1 MYLFYILFIITPL
14 KCVKVGKMSGDFFQT
29 RKIDKFNDK
38 CAVCGVYGVEEA
50 AKLVYLCLFA
60 LQHRGQEGSGIA
72 SYDGKNI
79 IFDKG
84 VGLVNEIFKADDLE
98 RLKGSLAIGHNRYS
112 TIGESH
118 LKNVQPI
125 VADVNLGQIALS
137 HNGNLVNGYELKR
150 KLVKKGAI
158 FTSTADSEVLM
169 HLMAIEGGKTD
180 SLKEALINA
189 LRQLKGAFSVVLMS
203 KDKLIGIRDIY
214 GFRPLV
220 LGSLKNGFVLASE
233 TVALDLIDAKFMRE
247 INPGEVVIID
257 KNGIESFF
265 LFENQNPR
273 FCVFEYIYF
282 ARPDSFVFNNYV
294 YDIRKL
300 FGKKLAD
307 QNNTF
312 ADIVVPVPDS
322 GIIAALGYSEA
333 SKIPMEMGIIRNH
346 YIGRTFIEPT
356 NAIRHFGVKL
366 KLNAIKSVIQNKS
379 IIVIDDSIVR
389 GTTSR
394 KIIKMLKNIGAKDI
408 HMRISSPPVKFPCL
422 YGIDTPNRKEL
433 IAATHS
439 IDEIRRY
446 LGANTLEYLRME
458 NLYECVNPGQFCDA
472 CFTGNYPIL

>member
-1 MYLFYILFIITPL
+1 MI
-14 KCVKVGKMSGDFFQT
+14 SDFLQSN
-29 RKIDKFNDK
+29 KIDKFTDK

-50 AKLVYLCLFA
+50 SKLVYLCLFA

-79 IFDKG
+79 LFEKG
-84 VGLVNEIFKADDLE
+84 VGLVNEIFKADNLA
-98 RLKGSLAIGHNRYS
+98 RLKGDLAIGHNRYS

-118 LKNVQPI
+118 LKNVQPVI
-125 VADVNLGQIALS
+125 ADINLGQIALS
-137 HNGNLVNGYELKR
+137 HNGNLVNACELKR
-150 KLVKKGAI
+150 KLVKNGAI
-158 FTSTADSEVLM
+158 FTTTADSEILI
-169 HLMAIEGGKTD
+169 HLMALEGGKTG
-180 SLKEALINA
+180 SFKEAMVSA
-189 LRQLKGAFSVVLMS
+189 LRQLKGAYSIVLMT
-203 KDKLIGIRDIY
+203 KDKLIGIRDVY

-220 LGSLKNGFVLASE
+220 IGSLKNGYVLASE
-233 TVALDLIDAKFMRE
+233 TVALDLIDATFIRE
-247 INPGEVVIID
+247 VNPGEIVIID
-257 KNGIESFF
+257 KNGIESIYP
-265 LFENQNPR
+265 FERQNSKC
-273 FCVFEYIYF
+273 CVFEYIYF
-282 ARPDSFVFNNYV
+282 ARPDSFIFNNYV

-300 FGKKLAD
+300 LGIKLAH
-307 QNNTF
+307 QNNTY
-312 ADIVVPVPDS
+312 ADVVVPVPDS

-379 IIVIDDSIVR
+379 IVVIDDSIVR

-394 KIIKMLKNIGAKDI
+394 KIVKMLKYMGAKNI

-446 LGANTLEYLRME
+446 LGASSIEYLSLE
-458 NLYECVNPGQFCDA
+458 HLFECVNANMFCDA